1 MELKNVEFDVAL
13 SFAGE
18 DRKYVAEVAETLS
31 QMDIKVFYDKYE
43 TISLWG
49 KNLYEHLQ
57 EIYYSKSRYVVMF
70 LSENYA
76 KKLWTNHERKSAQA
90 KAFESHQEYIL
101 PARFDN
107 TEIPGILPTI
117 AYINLKDY
125 SPQEFAKLIKEK
137 IGPLQRFEFIPKDL
151 DLLYELLGSTSEQ
164 DEIEI
169 GLFAYAFF
177 DSLKLMTSDERIILF
192 TAIYNACPAGLPDN
206 IHLNIELLSR
216 LVGSS
221 IEEIESIFAHLDSL
235 GYVSR
240 VYKENN
246 HKDNLCKAKNIIEI
260 EYQPLLTDTDIDNG
274 TCVMAAIVEI
284 LTSKFC
290 LECSKNAFERIDF
303 SILSSLTGYPE
314 KL

>member
-1 MELKNVEFDVAL
+1 
-13 SFAGE
+13 
-18 DRKYVAEVAETLS
+18 
-31 QMDIKVFYDKYE
+31 MDIKVFYDKYE

-117 AYINLKDY
+117 AYIDLKDY

-137 IGPLQRFEFIPKDL
+137 IGSFQRFEFIPKDL
-151 DLLYELLGSTSEQ
+151 DLLYELLEPESEQ
-164 DEIEI
+164 DEIDI
-169 GLFAYAFF
+169 NLFANAFF
-177 DSLKLMTSDERIILF
+177 DSLKLMTSEERIILF
-192 TAIYNACPAGLPDN
+192 TAIDNTCPAGLPDN
-206 IHLNIELLSR
+206 VHLNIELLSR
-216 LVGSS
+216 LSGLS
-221 IEEIESIFAHLDSL
+221 IEQIGSIFARLDSL
-235 GYVSR
+235 GFVSQ
-240 VYKENN
+240 VYKRNN
-246 HKDNLCKAKNIIEI
+246 RKDNLCKAKNIIEI
-260 EYQPLLTDTDIDNG
+260 EYQPLLADTETENG
-274 TCVMAAIVEI
+274 TYVMAAIVEI

-290 LECSKNAFERIDF
+290 SECSKNAFDRIDF